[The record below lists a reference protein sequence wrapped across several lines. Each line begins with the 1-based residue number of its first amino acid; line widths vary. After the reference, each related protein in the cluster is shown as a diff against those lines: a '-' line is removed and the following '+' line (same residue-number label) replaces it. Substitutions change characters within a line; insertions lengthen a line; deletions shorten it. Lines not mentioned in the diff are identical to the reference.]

1 MEYTLNMVVT
11 RAGYRYIGHFR
22 RGQLEIVLQ
31 SPNSGCT
38 VYPKDPFD
46 FVNLFLVFDIDSED
60 GVMLEAIK
68 GKPCRVIFDEDGC
81 AVKLQHIVNDR
92 IVWEVD

>member
-1 MEYTLNMVVT
+1 MEKVMNMVVAK
-11 RAGYRYIGHFR
+11 AGYKYIGHFR

-31 SPNSGCT
+31 SSHAGCT

-60 GVMLEAIK
+60 GVMLESIK

-81 AVKLQHIVNDR
+81 AVKLQHIVQDSL
-92 IVWEVD
+92 VWEVA